1 MIGKIAVVAG
11 MICIHATG
19 ATPVAAQV
27 ADRSTEVGPAAPTA
41 VSAAERLR
49 PTMASATLIPGISFA
64 AADVDELE
72 RSVLYQR
79 RSSGI
84 PLMAAGAVLFFAGA
98 IIGDDAGTVLML
110 GGAGVAAYGVY
121 LYFR

>member
-19 ATPVAAQV
+19 ATPAAAQV

-41 VSAAERLR
+41 VAERLR
-49 PTMASATLIPGISFA
+49 PTMASAPLIPGLSFA